1 MVSNGASGTPITE
14 IAMVCVDGTG
24 LIWVYVPASG
34 PPEIVIVSTDT
45 ASTVKL
51 ISEPLV
57 LLSFGG
63 VKIGL
68 MVPCG
73 KPYNCKVYRPP

>member
-14 IAMVCVDGTG
+14 IAMVCVDVNG
-24 LIWVYVPASG
+24 LVWVYVG

-51 ISEPLV
+51 IFEPLV

-73 KPYNCKVYRPP
+73 KPYNSKVYRPPP